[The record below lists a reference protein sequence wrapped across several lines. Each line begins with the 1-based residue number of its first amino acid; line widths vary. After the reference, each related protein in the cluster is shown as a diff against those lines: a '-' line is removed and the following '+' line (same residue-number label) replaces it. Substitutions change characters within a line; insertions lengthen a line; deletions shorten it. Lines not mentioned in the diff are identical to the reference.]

1 MKRKSTACHIVRFLF
16 LVLIVALLPV
26 SVWAQET
33 TLTTT
38 VPSVHTLH
46 IALSGNGKI
55 VVDGV
60 PYEQNASLQIKRHS
74 TPEIS
79 VIPDSGW
86 KLKSVSLD
94 GQDITAEFQSGV
106 FAFSEMCEDLK
117 LTVVF
122 ETQSS
127 TPQTGDQ
134 SNIEILKLMMFLS
147 VIGILLC
154 VMGRRKART
163 NNA

>member
-46 IALSGNGKI
+46 IALNGNGQI

-60 PYEQNASLQIKRHS
+60 PYKQTASLQIKRHS

-86 KLKSVSLD
+86 KLKSVLLD
-94 GQDITAEFQSGV
+94 GQDITEEFQSGA
-106 FAFSEMCEDLK
+106 FAFSEMREDLK

-122 ETQSS
+122 EEQSS

-134 SNIEILKLMMFLS
+134 SNIEILYLLMFLS
-147 VIGILLC
+147 VIGIILC
-154 VMGRRKART
+154 VMVRRKTRT

>member
-1 MKRKSTACHIVRFLF
+1 MKRKSTACHIARLLF

-38 VPSVHTLH
+38 VPAVHTLY
-46 IALSGNGKI
+46 IALNGNGQI

-60 PYEQNASLQIKRHS
+60 PYEQTADIQIKRHS

-86 KLKSVSLD
+86 KLKSVSLN
-94 GQDITAEFQSGV
+94 GQNVTEEFQSGV
-106 FAFSEMCEDLK
+106 FTFSEMREDLE

-122 ETQSS
+122 EAQSS

-134 SNIEILKLMMFLS
+134 SNIEILYLLMFLS
-147 VIGILLC
+147 VIGTLLC
-154 VMGRRKART
+154 VLTRRKTRT

>member
-1 MKRKSTACHIVRFLF
+1 MKRKSTACYIVRFLF

-38 VPSVHTLH
+38 VPSVHTLR
-46 IALSGNGKI
+46 IALNGNGQI

-60 PYEQNASLQIKRHS
+60 PYKQTASLQIKRHS

-86 KLKSVSLD
+86 KLKSVMLD
-94 GQDITAEFQSGV
+94 GQDITEEFQDGA
-106 FAFSEMCEDLK
+106 FAFSETREDLK

-122 ETQSS
+122 EAQSS

-134 SNIEILKLMMFLS
+134 SNIEILYLLMVLS
-147 VIGILLC
+147 VIGIILC
-154 VMGRRKART
+154 VMVRRKTRT

>member
-1 MKRKSTACHIVRFLF
+1 MKRKSTACQIVCLLF
-16 LVLIVALLPV
+16 LTLIVALLPV

-38 VPSVHTLH
+38 VPAVHTLH
-46 IALSGNGKI
+46 IALNGNGQI

-60 PYEQNASLQIKRHS
+60 PYEQTADIQIKRHS
-74 TPEIS
+74 TLEIS

-94 GQDITAEFQSGV
+94 GQDVTAEFQSGA
-106 FAFSEMCEDLK
+106 FTFSEMREDLE

-122 ETQSS
+122 EAQSS

-134 SNIEILKLMMFLS
+134 SNIEILYLLMFLS
-147 VIGILLC
+147 VIGMLLC
-154 VMGRRKART
+154 VIARRKTRT

>member
-1 MKRKSTACHIVRFLF
+1 MKRKSTACHFVRFLF
-16 LVLIVALLPV
+16 LALIVALLPV

-38 VPSVHTLH
+38 VPAVHTLH
-46 IALSGNGKI
+46 IALNGNGQI

-60 PYEQNASLQIKRHS
+60 PYEQTASLQIKRHS

-94 GQDITAEFQSGV
+94 GQDVIAEFQGGA
-106 FAFSEMCEDLK
+106 FTFSEMCEDLE

-122 ETQSS
+122 EAQSS
-127 TPQTGDQ
+127 TPQTGDK
-134 SNIEILKLMMFLS
+134 SNIEILYLLIFLS
-147 VIGILLC
+147 VIGMLLC
-154 VMGRRKART
+154 VIARRKTRT

>member
-1 MKRKSTACHIVRFLF
+1 MKRKTTACHIVRFLF

-38 VPSVHTLH
+38 VPTVHTLH
-46 IALSGNGKI
+46 IALSGNGQI

-94 GQDITAEFQSGV
+94 GQDITTEFQSGV
-106 FAFSEMCEDLK
+106 FAFSEMREDLK

-147 VIGILLC
+147 VIGMILC
-154 VMGRRKART
+154 VIARRKTRT

>member
-38 VPSVHTLH
+38 VPAVHTLH
-46 IALSGNGKI
+46 ITLSGNGQI

-60 PYEQNASLQIKRHS
+60 PYEQSASLQIKRNS

-79 VIPDSGW
+79 IIPDSGW
-86 KLKSVSLD
+86 KLKSVLLD
-94 GQDITAEFQSGV
+94 GQDITEEFQSGA
-106 FAFSEMCEDLK
+106 FAFSEMREDLE

-122 ETQSS
+122 EAQSS

-134 SNIEILKLMMFLS
+134 SNIEILYLLMFLS
-147 VIGILLC
+147 VIGMLLC
-154 VMGRRKART
+154 VLARRKTRT

>member
-1 MKRKSTACHIVRFLF
+1 MKRRSTAYPIVRLLF
-16 LVLIVALLPV
+16 LVLIIALLPV

-33 TLTTT
+33 TLTAN

-46 IALSGNGKI
+46 IELKGNGQI
-55 VVDGV
+55 IVDGV
-60 PYEQNASLQIKRHS
+60 PYKQTASLQIKRHS

-94 GQDITAEFQSGV
+94 RQDVTAEFQSGA
-106 FAFSEMCEDLK
+106 FTFSEMREDLE

-122 ETQSS
+122 EAQSS

-134 SNIEILKLMMFLS
+134 SNIEILYLLMFLS
-147 VIGILLC
+147 VIGMLLC
-154 VMGRRKART
+154 VLARRKTRT

>member
-1 MKRKSTACHIVRFLF
+1 MKRRSTAYQIVRFLF

-33 TLTTT
+33 TLSAN
-38 VPSVHTLH
+38 VPSSHTLH
-46 IALSGNGKI
+46 IELTGKGKI

-86 KLKSVSLD
+86 KLKSVLLD
-94 GQDITAEFQSGV
+94 GQDITEEFQDGA
-106 FAFSEMCEDLK
+106 FAFSETREDLK

-147 VIGILLC
+147 VIGMLRC
-154 VMGRRKART
+154 VPTRRRKRT

>member
-1 MKRKSTACHIVRFLF
+1 MKRKSTACQIVRLLF
-16 LVLIVALLPV
+16 LALIVALLPV

-38 VPSVHTLH
+38 VPAVHTLH
-46 IALSGNGKI
+46 IALNGNGQI

-60 PYEQNASLQIKRHS
+60 PYEQTADIQIKRHS

-79 VIPDSGW
+79 VMPDSGW

-94 GQDITAEFQSGV
+94 GQDVTTEFQSGA
-106 FAFSEMCEDLK
+106 FKFSEMREDLE

-122 ETQSS
+122 EAQSS

-134 SNIEILKLMMFLS
+134 SNIEILYLLMFLS
-147 VIGILLC
+147 VIGMLLC
-154 VMGRRKART
+154 VLARRKTRT